1 MGCIRWVCANN
12 ASFKSVVDN
21 NNAQFCT
28 KFQMIE
34 SNGGKVT
41 YISISA
47 TIGSFVWEIQEG
59 ARL

>member
-1 MGCIRWVCANN
+1 M
-12 ASFKSVVDN
+12 VDN
-21 NNAQFCT
+21 NNNTQFGT